1 MHVHGAV
8 AMGSCQS
15 GMPDRQDAPGRP
27 AIGGLAESLCPI
39 SRTMRRM
46 KTDSFPRMRWAFSL
60 ALLLICLP
68 WAPPGRAGEPAAH
81 TGFEVLH
88 YTARLDPDLS
98 AKTLRGSE
106 RISLV
111 FTTAGVRN
119 IGFDAGSLVIDEV
132 RQQGKRLSFGKVG
145 TRLDIRL
152 ADASAAGQH
161 LDIDIEYHGAPR
173 FGLEFHP
180 EADQLYTIFSTS
192 EWLVCLDAPGQRATL
207 DLSVALPARFKATGN
222 GRLVSKTRLSDD
234 RDLYRWRQDEPVPSF
249 VYGFAA
255 GSFNEARTRVDGVEL
270 RFLSHDL
277 QPEPLQRVFANTA
290 DMLKFFGDRAGIP
303 YRGKYDQALV
313 TKTIGQELAGFA
325 LLSEAY
331 GRDVLEDPTAE
342 DLIAHEAAHQWW
354 GILVTCRSWN
364 DFWLNEGFASFMA
377 AAYMQHRHGDAV
389 YQQMV
394 ERWRQRVE
402 RLVAT
407 GKDHPLVYPQWIK
420 PSRDDRA
427 VVYQKAAYV
436 LHLLRGQLGERDFW
450 KGIRDYTREFRG
462 KSVTTADF
470 KRAME
475 RSSGRN
481 LDAFFRQ
488 WVTGTS
494 NSTAPTTSVPS
505 TAAR

>member
-1 MHVHGAV
+1 M
-8 AMGSCQS
+8 Q
-15 GMPDRQDAPGRP
+15 
-27 AIGGLAESLCPI
+27 L
-39 SRTMRRM
+39 M
-46 KTDSFPRMRWAFSL
+46 KIDSSPRSWWALSL
-60 ALLLICLP
+60 ALLLICLS
-68 WAPPGRAGEPAAH
+68 WVRPGHAAELAAH
-81 TGFEVLH
+81 GGFEVLH

-106 RISLV
+106 KISLV
-111 FTTAGVRN
+111 VTTAGVRN
-119 IGFDAGSLVIDEV
+119 IAFDAGGLVIDEV
-132 RQQGKRLSFGKVG
+132 RRRGQELSFEKVG
-145 TRLDIRL
+145 TRLDIQL
-152 ADASAAGQH
+152 ADAFDAGQR
-161 LDIDIEYHGAPR
+161 LDIEIEYHGAPR

-207 DLSVALPARFKATGN
+207 DLSVALPARFKAMGN
-222 GRLVSKTRLSDD
+222 GRLVSKAPLDGE
-234 RDLYRWRQDEPVPSF
+234 RDLYRWRQDQPVPSF

-255 GSFNEARTRVDGVEL
+255 GSFHEARTRAEGVEL

-277 QPEPLQRVFANTA
+277 QPEPLQRVFTNTA
-290 DMLKFFGDRAGIP
+290 DMLKFFGDRAGVP

-313 TKTIGQELAGFA
+313 TRTIGQELAGFA
-325 LLSEAY
+325 LLSETY
-331 GRDVLEDPTAE
+331 GRDVLAEPTAE

-389 YQQMV
+389 YQRIV
-394 ERWRQRVE
+394 ERWHQRVE

-407 GKDHPLVYPQWIK
+407 GKDHALVYPQWIK

-427 VVYQKAAYV
+427 VVYQKGAYV

-450 KGIRDYTREFRG
+450 KGIRDYTREYRG

-488 WVTGTS
+488 WVTGSS
-494 NSTAPTTSVPS
+494 NRTAPAISLPTTE
-505 TAAR
+505 TR